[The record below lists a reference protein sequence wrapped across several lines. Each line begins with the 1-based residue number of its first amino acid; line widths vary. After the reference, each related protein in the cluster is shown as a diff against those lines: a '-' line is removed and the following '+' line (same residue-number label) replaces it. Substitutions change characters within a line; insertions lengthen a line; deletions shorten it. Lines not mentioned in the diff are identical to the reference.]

1 MRPWPWH
8 LTWGPEHVP
17 RAAADLLSS
26 DLGMAQLVCE
36 RDHRWAP
43 CPCFPPSPLPQPL
56 GCHSPSSCFFALREQ
71 MFMQILASSESA
83 RGRVCMCASQCV
95 FVCSWCVH
103 VCEAASKLGPVDL
116 SAAGPPG
123 RGHPA
128 SLLLVTLSAGQ
139 KDHAAWTL
147 PAGGLGPCPHGP
159 VCGREVIGL
168 CSWDLPGQRP
178 RRRTK
183 GEGAGQQAGAGCQE
197 SAVLQI
203 PACALGRSPPREAM
217 ALRKSWP
224 EES

>member
-1 MRPWPWH
+1 MFPTLPLASAPWMS
-8 LTWGPEHVP
+8 L
-17 RAAADLLSS
+17 
-26 DLGMAQLVCE
+26 
-36 RDHRWAP
+36 
-43 CPCFPPSPLPQPL
+43 
-56 GCHSPSSCFFALREQ
+56 SCFFALREQ
-71 MFMQILASSESA
+71 MFMQMLASQSQREVACACVRLS
-83 RGRVCMCASQCV
+83 VC
-95 FVCSWCVH
+95 VCSWCVH

-178 RRRTK
+178 SRRTK
-183 GEGAGQQAGAGCQE
+183 GKGLGGSRLEQAVRK
-197 SAVLQI
+197 SAVSRFLRV
-203 PACALGRSPPREAM
+203 PWAATPLGRPW
-217 ALRKSWP
+217 AL
-224 EES
+224 